1 MKKIILISVLC
12 FLSSAIIAQMSFSSR
27 NFITETVDE
36 FGDKT
41 GEVKVGISA
50 KGYFSNSATTNSCA
64 ELIIS
69 ITKNLSWA
77 DLYEYCGNHP
87 SSDVF
92 NITFEGVATKEHVDA
107 KITIPIKFVELCKNN
122 DTIKV
127 RMNESSQ
134 YGTTSA
140 VFKLFNCK
148 KFYADYVRTFGTIEY
163 ALYQKRGGNLYV
175 YNREV
180 AIPEKC
186 PASELPVIEFWK
198 KTEYY
203 NEHISFGGYFKNG
216 SYIATS
222 GEKVLIDGKVIE
234 KEPYLCKPYFNEF
247 MKYLRSGSIVEV
259 YHKDGQT
266 KETFEITPELY
277 EVITNFFK

>member
-1 MKKIILISVLC
+1 MKKIILISALC
-12 FLSSAIIAQMSFSSR
+12 LLCNAIIAQMSFSSR

-64 ELIIS
+64 ELVIS

-87 SSDVF
+87 SNDLF
-92 NITFEGVATKEHVDA
+92 NITFEGVATKEYVDA

-127 RMNESSQ
+127 RMNESSE

-148 KFYADYVRTFGTIEY
+148 KFYADYVSTFGTIEY
-163 ALYQKRGGNLYV
+163 ALYQKRKDILYV
-175 YNREV
+175 YNTEV
-180 AIPEKC
+180 PVPEKS
-186 PASELPVIEFWK
+186 PASELPKIEFWK
-198 KTEYY
+198 KSKYY
-203 NEHISFGGYFKNG
+203 NEYISFGGEFVNG
-216 SYIATS
+216 KGIATS
-222 GEKVLIDGKVIE
+222 GEKILIDGKVIE
-234 KEPYLCKPYFNEF
+234 KEPYLCKPYFNVF
-247 MKYLRSGSIVEV
+247 MENLRAGSIVEV

-266 KETFEITPELY
+266 KETFEISPDLY